1 MTTCAAAFNTRC
13 TVTCPLLFLVHQQEG
28 GKALLQGL
36 LQGKQ
41 NVGTS
46 QEDNEIQESG
56 SDGAIIVTQESCSTS
71 S

>member
-1 MTTCAAAFNTRC
+1 
-13 TVTCPLLFLVHQQEG
+13 VHQQEG